1 MIKRKARSI
10 LVYQGHNFICLWVRT
25 WTKIIYIHMVWCAH
39 ARVCGICM
47 CVHVLMPVCRGQ
59 RRMFNLPHPTL
70 PFNKESHWTW
80 NSPPFFVQ
88 LGWLASKTVI
98 LRSCPFPTP
107 STGAVVLRG
116 CGCATF
122 YVAAGI
128 QTQPFVLVQQALCPL
143 SCLLSAWKWAR
154 IGLK

>member
-1 MIKRKARSI
+1 MHVCVVYACVCTCSCLCAEAREGCSIFHTPPYPLIKS
-10 LVYQGHNFICLWVRT
+10 LTELGT
-25 WTKIIYIHMVWCAH
+25 
-39 ARVCGICM
+39 
-47 CVHVLMPVCRGQ
+47 P
-59 RRMFNLPHPTL
+59 
-70 PFNKESHWTW
+70 
-80 NSPPFFVQ
+80 PPFFVQ

-98 LRSCPFPTP
+98 LWSCPFPTP

-143 SCLLSAWKWAR
+143 SCLLSA
-154 IGLK
+154 